1 MSATRTEAASSRS
14 RRTPP
19 QSYPAE
25 KARQGEIVLKT
36 RRSRAIFLTG
46 LVGGLVVLAVL
57 AIYLAIVS

>member
-19 QSYPAE
+19 QPYPAE

-46 LVGGLVVLAVL
+46 LVVLAVL